1 MHQGNLLVLL
11 QKGPP
16 GAPPPPPAPSASLFS
31 SKSSKPSSP
40 SNQKQ
45 GMSAVFQ
52 QLSTGS
58 VTSGLTNVTD
68 EWNWNNTVSSYI
80 STEYSP
86 TVSANNTTG
95 CQLYLSKDSLETA
108 ITTVKSSEINVIVPG
123 ASSNGD
129 WVCPIHEHFYFL
141 QFFFIEERN
150 ISRVLQNSEVID

>member
-68 EWNWNNTVSSYI
+68 EWNWNNTGSA
-80 STEYSP
+80 P

-123 ASSNGD
+123 ASPNGD
-129 WVCPIHEHFYFL
+129 W
-141 QFFFIEERN
+141 
-150 ISRVLQNSEVID
+150 